1 MIEKK
6 FQVIIFIWIKQI
18 LLEIPLKKLSFCC
31 LLLVLNVL
39 KYSPTTTAL
48 RDPSWFYVKKI
59 YGLSSCACLTK

>member
-18 LLEIPLKKLSFCC
+18 LLEIQFKKLSFCF

-39 KYSPTTTAL
+39 NYCHTFY
-48 RDPSWFYVKKI
+48 WFI
-59 YGLSSCACLTK
+59 